1 MRSLL
6 AILGLWRGRLAWL
19 IWGMVLSLLA
29 VGVALALMQ
38 QAGSRI
44 ALAGA
49 GLLTASVAIRSLGVA
64 RVLLRYGERLVTHD
78 ATFRA
83 LADVRVWFFRGF
95 AGRSAG
101 GLGFTRSGDLLSR
114 LVQDV
119 EALDGLYLRILLP
132 FAGALL
138 VMPAL
143 VWGVGP
149 AIAGWGLPM
158 FIGVMAFIAAI
169 ALPFFAARVA
179 AGAGERLAAAGSGL
193 RIAVVD
199 TLSGIREIRAFSAA
213 DRMRGLIAEREA
225 KLFVAQERVF
235 DFAAWIA
242 AAGFLCGQ
250 AVLMAL
256 LVSSEAA
263 PIPAVAAVFLVVAG
277 FEVLTVL
284 PRAGALAGHA
294 AAAAQRVLEAARGE
308 APYPDPSSP
317 ANLPS
322 SIDLRFESVHFHWM
336 PGRPNVFD
344 GLTMEVPKG
353 SRVAILGP
361 SGAGKSTLAALAL
374 KIARPQFGRIFL
386 GGVDLANLA
395 AADVRGQ
402 ISYLSQSTH
411 LFQDTIRS
419 NLLLNDSKTEDAAIW
434 AALDQA
440 AIGDFVRSLPNGLD
454 SWLGEGGAG
463 VSGGQGRRLA
473 LARALLSA
481 APILILDEPCAG
493 LDADTEREFMS
504 LLNTLEANKTV
515 ILIVH
520 RLTGVEKL
528 DRIWRI
534 SQGKAVAA
542 AG

>member
-1 MRSLL
+1 
-6 AILGLWRGRLAWL
+6 
-19 IWGMVLSLLA
+19 
-29 VGVALALMQ
+29 
-38 QAGSRI
+38 
-44 ALAGA
+44 
-49 GLLTASVAIRSLGVA
+49 
-64 RVLLRYGERLVTHD
+64 
-78 ATFRA
+78 
-83 LADVRVWFFRGF
+83 
-95 AGRSAG
+95 
-101 GLGFTRSGDLLSR
+101 
-114 LVQDV
+114 
-119 EALDGLYLRILLP
+119 
-132 FAGALL
+132 
-138 VMPAL
+138 
-143 VWGVGP
+143 
-149 AIAGWGLPM
+149 
-158 FIGVMAFIAAI
+158 
-169 ALPFFAARVA
+169 
-179 AGAGERLAAAGSGL
+179 
-193 RIAVVD
+193 
-199 TLSGIREIRAFSAA
+199 
-213 DRMRGLIAEREA
+213 
-225 KLFVAQERVF
+225 
-235 DFAAWIA
+235 
-242 AAGFLCGQ
+242 
-250 AVLMAL
+250 
-256 LVSSEAA
+256 
-263 PIPAVAAVFLVVAG
+263 
-277 FEVLTVL
+277 
-284 PRAGALAGHA
+284 
-294 AAAAQRVLEAARGE
+294 
-308 APYPDPSSP
+308 
-317 ANLPS
+317 
-322 SIDLRFESVHFHWM
+322 M

-344 GLTMEVPKG
+344 GLTMEIPKG